1 LPSAQ
6 VEVPRLPTRMSS
18 TSKPR
23 PLPEELPILRGRLE
37 PIMPQARILPA
48 GDRVRLSSVDAHQP
62 LPLPFLA
69 HPIIDR
75 APLDD
80 VTSDAS
86 QAAALAA
93 PPLVRTAPAPFI
105 KMNLLDPF
113 ENRLK
118 EGAVPEEIVT
128 PVHTGSR
135 PGR

>member
-1 LPSAQ
+1 
-6 VEVPRLPTRMSS
+6 MSS

-48 GDRVRLSSVDAHQP
+48 GDRVRLPSVDARQP
-62 LPLPFLA
+62 LPLPILA

-93 PPLVRTAPAPFI
+93 PPPVRTAPAPFI
-105 KMNLLDPF
+105 KMNLPNPF

-118 EGAVPEEIVT
+118 EVAVPEEIVT
-128 PVHTGSR
+128 PVHTGSGPR
-135 PGR
+135 R